1 MITSKKYILLQL
13 EDNLEQE
20 GFFWRLARPATFLD
34 LLMIQAGKSST
45 AGINDQLALEVILIA
60 IKALINNKLG
70 IKEYTSDY
78 KKMNKELF
86 DEQDPIRRQAEN
98 ILSDSLLKLEDIPK
112 TSAKGEA
119 DPLHYFEVL
128 NNLEKDNYS
137 VAIFE
142 NILTTFLRYIRT
154 KHP

>member
-1 MITSKKYILLQL
+1 MITSKKYILQQL

-20 GFFWRLARPATFLD
+20 GFFWRLARPETFID
-34 LLMIQAGKSST
+34 LLKIQAGKSST
-45 AGINDQLALEVILIA
+45 TGINDQLALEVILITL
-60 IKALINNKLG
+60 KALINNRLG

-86 DEQDPIRRQAEN
+86 EQQDPIRRQAEN

-112 TSAKGEA
+112 ISAEAEA

-128 NNLEKDNYS
+128 NNIEKDNYS

-142 NILTTFLRYIRT
+142 NILTTFLRYIRI
-154 KHP
+154 KHS